1 MISPENN
8 ATSPCNDSQ
17 CDESASPSSMRDI
30 DNQSRASTHEH
41 NNHSP
46 QRNDDLSSDDPA
58 EFSSLRSHSS
68 LANISAN
75 IELHPQNDALGGGT
89 SKNKF
94 IKRPLNAYM
103 IWTRQERKRILAD
116 DPKMKMNEVSKAIQM
131 GERWKKMSD
140 KEKKPYFELAK
151 KYSEEHKQVL
161 QDHPE
166 FQYAPSK
173 KKGPKKAHDGS
184 VKGGG
189 IQQQSM
195 ADSSSLKSCTAT
207 PEASRSTTPRGA
219 ANLIAP
225 QPISQNQVFSPF
237 QSPLASQMAQVL
249 AQRVGNPGGHFGQT
263 NISAPNVSMPGSI
276 LTPAG
281 AFPQAFLPQG
291 FPQRV
296 AATSAS
302 LLGGISQAGSGVT
315 ANSNTGG
322 VRTTPGQMLDL
333 YYTSLCQPAFPNI
346 TENPVNPL
354 GMYPPHYF
362 LEQYNQQ
369 LTQQQQ
375 QQGGGQSGGGGNSNT
390 NGGGQ
395 FG

>member
-1 MISPENN
+1 MLSPENN
-8 ATSPCNDSQ
+8 VTSPCNDSQ

-30 DNQSRASTHEH
+30 DNQSRASTREH

-46 QRNDDLSSDDPA
+46 HRNDDLSSDDPA
-58 EFSSLRSHSS
+58 EFSSMRSHSS

-116 DPKMKMNEVSKAIQM
+116 DPKMKMNEVSKAM
-131 GERWKKMSD
+131 GERWKKMTD
-140 KEKKPYFELAK
+140 KEKKPFFEEAK
-151 KYSEEHKQVL
+151 KHSEEHKQAL

-166 FQYAPSK
+166 LQYAPSK
-173 KKGPKKAHDGS
+173 KKGPKKAIDGS
-184 VKGGG
+184 VKGG
-189 IQQQSM
+189 IQQQSL

-207 PEASRSTTPRGA
+207 PEASRSTTPNRGA

-225 QPISQNQVFSPF
+225 QPITQNQVFSPF

-249 AQRVGNPGGHFGQT
+249 QRVGNTGHFGQT
-263 NISAPNVSMPGSI
+263 NVSAPNSSMPGSI
-276 LTPAG
+276 LAPAG
-281 AFPQAFLPQG
+281 TFPQAFLPQG

-302 LLGGISQAGSGVT
+302 ILGGISQSGGSI
-315 ANSNTGG
+315 ANSSAGG
-322 VRTTPGQMLDL
+322 NRTPVQMLDL
-333 YYTSLCQPAFPNI
+333 YYNSLCQPAFPNI

-354 GMYPPHYF
+354 GMYQPHYF

-369 LTQQQQ
+369 LSQQQQ
-375 QQGGGQSGGGGNSNT
+375 QQQSSGGQGGGNNNS